1 MMTPPQV
8 HMHVEVLFKA
18 GILAMRTV
26 GDPGVHGATT
36 AGMHGMGVKT
46 PNAAAVAAATVG
58 FVGLIPAPK
67 GMIFTMG
74 T

>member
-1 MMTPPQV
+1 
-8 HMHVEVLFKA
+8 MHVEVLFKA

-26 GDPGVHGATT
+26 GEPGVHGATT
-36 AGMHGMGVKT
+36 TGMHGMGVNT

-58 FVGLIPAPK
+58 FVGLIHAPK

>member
-1 MMTPPQV
+1 MITPPQA
-8 HMHVEVLFKA
+8 HIHVEVLFNA

-36 AGMHGMGVKT
+36 TGMHGMGVKT
-46 PNAAAVAAATVG
+46 PNAAAVAAATAG
-58 FVGLIPAPK
+58 FAGLIHAPK
-67 GMIFTMG
+67 GMMFTMG

>member
-1 MMTPPQV
+1 MITPPHA

-36 AGMHGMGVKT
+36 TGMHGMGVKT
-46 PNAAAVAAATVG
+46 PNAAAGAAATAG
-58 FVGLIPAPK
+58 FAGLIHAPK
-67 GMIFTMG
+67 GMMFTMG

>member
-1 MMTPPQV
+1 MITPPHA
-8 HMHVEVLFKA
+8 HMQVEVLFKA

-36 AGMHGMGVKT
+36 TGTHGIGVNT
-46 PNAAAVAAATVG
+46 PNAAAVAATTAG
-58 FVGLIPAPK
+58 FAGLIHAPK
-67 GMIFTMG
+67 GMMFTMG